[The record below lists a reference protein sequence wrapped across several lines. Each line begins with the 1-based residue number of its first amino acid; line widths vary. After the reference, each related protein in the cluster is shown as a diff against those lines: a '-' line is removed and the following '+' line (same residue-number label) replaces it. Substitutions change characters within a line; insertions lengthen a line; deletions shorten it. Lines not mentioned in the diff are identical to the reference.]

1 MTQISSDYLN
11 QQSSLNE
18 KKISSRDISLIDSNK
33 SISIYKIKN
42 QKISSIFNRYAY
54 SSIFENR
61 EKNLKN
67 KKLNL
72 KLRNSSFSVKKS
84 DVYSTS
90 QNSIYITQNPSI
102 AEYSQLP
109 LIIEKK
115 ENKDIKDNKMKVII
129 NIKKLF
135 KNKIKNNTN
144 ISNKEKDLSKK
155 NAKNNKV
162 LIHKINKNFFKEN
175 NESTNK
181 SANFVKNKKL
191 YELNRYRT
199 VENSKN
205 TYIEKLHE
213 YLNSKMICNF
223 KKERFLRLEEFKH
236 NENERMINKIYSL
249 NKSQNLMND
258 EYTTKCRE
266 YLVKLYKIA
275 ENLENKDNIF
285 YTKVIKLN
293 KDIKSI
299 EKKISE
305 KINEKKIYIK
315 WMIFQIQIRDKL
327 LKIPKQ
333 YEKLLSSN
341 IKLPHELE
349 KYKKDI
355 IYPTPDDLI
364 YQFETHKNN
373 NINLMKICQKV
384 VTEKNNL
391 KLELNKK
398 IKINENLSKINLE
411 INILVQRRDK
421 VKSRYQLLTKQFE
434 TLYETFKSYSYSKK
448 EEKESKIYQKIKN
461 MKNII
466 LILLKQRK

>member
-1 MTQISSDYLN
+1 
-11 QQSSLNE
+11 
-18 KKISSRDISLIDSNK
+18 
-33 SISIYKIKN
+33 
-42 QKISSIFNRYAY
+42 
-54 SSIFENR
+54 
-61 EKNLKN
+61 
-67 KKLNL
+67 
-72 KLRNSSFSVKKS
+72 
-84 DVYSTS
+84 
-90 QNSIYITQNPSI
+90 
-102 AEYSQLP
+102 
-109 LIIEKK
+109 
-115 ENKDIKDNKMKVII
+115 
-129 NIKKLF
+129 
-135 KNKIKNNTN
+135 
-144 ISNKEKDLSKK
+144 
-155 NAKNNKV
+155 
-162 LIHKINKNFFKEN
+162 
-175 NESTNK
+175 
-181 SANFVKNKKL
+181 
-191 YELNRYRT
+191 
-199 VENSKN
+199 
-205 TYIEKLHE
+205 
-213 YLNSKMICNF
+213 MICNF

-236 NENERMINKIYSL
+236 NENERLINKIYSL

-285 YTKVIKLN
+285 YAKVIKLD

-461 MKNII
+461 MKNNFVKTKEIEPLFKNKEMEMLYI
-466 LILLKQRK
+466 LKDIEFVLLREKEKHKY